1 MKKDTAKPIDKNGF
15 SEVFFDELTKEYDK
29 ADTFAS
35 KQKELKHKHTQSTLR

>member
-1 MKKDTAKPIDKNGF
+1 MKKDTTPIDKNGF
-15 SEVFFDELTKEYDK
+15 SERFFEELTKEYDK

>member
-1 MKKDTAKPIDKNGF
+1 MKKDAAKPIDKNGF